1 MKTQDLYEQAKS
13 YTYLSRELLVTD
25 SCWERE
31 SWFSLMEWHWVY
43 QPQSRGGSMLSQYK
57 LDSVALFF
65 VGFLKIF
72 IFKRDNMKLGKQGG
86 RICEELRMCI
96 YNKKIYEILKK

>member
-1 MKTQDLYEQAKS
+1 
-13 YTYLSRELLVTD
+13 
-25 SCWERE
+25 
-31 SWFSLMEWHWVY
+31 
-43 QPQSRGGSMLSQYK
+43 MLSQYK

-86 RICEELRMCI
+86 RICEKLGMCI
-96 YNKKIYEILKK
+96 YNKKIYEILKNKKKHYF